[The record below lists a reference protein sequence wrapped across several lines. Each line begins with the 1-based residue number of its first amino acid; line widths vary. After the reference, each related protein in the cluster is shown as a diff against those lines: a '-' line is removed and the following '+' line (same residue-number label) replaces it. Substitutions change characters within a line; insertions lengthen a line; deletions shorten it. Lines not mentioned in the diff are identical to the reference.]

1 MTRLYLLII
10 TIFVCTVSNAE
21 PIKFETARKLA
32 SKAIGKSEVSDVQ
45 LGAKA
50 CRRMAVSPIE
60 APAFYMFNSDDGEG
74 FAIVSGDDDFPEIIG
89 YSDKGQLRENGSLP
103 DALLSYLEAYSRY
116 VADVRSGV
124 ANPPMREETGNS
136 IANPVAPL
144 CTSTW
149 GQGYPYNDYCPKIGV
164 NTCPVGCVATAMAQ
178 IMYYHKHPERAKG
191 RVVYNT
197 ENQKIGSSGYIS
209 ENLNTD
215 EHIYQWDL
223 MRDNATLM
231 VGAANAASRNAVAQ
245 LSYDCGVASKTMYDI
260 TGSASF
266 ESDAIYAF
274 CTNFNYSRSTTQ
286 LVLRECVATQKEWND
301 LVIKELNERRPIFFC
316 GSSTKGEGTDATG
329 HAFVIDGYDNT
340 GNVHVNWGWDGVA
353 DGFYNIITLDMGEYA
368 FSETQCMIIGIKKN
382 LAGETYPQNRLLV
395 FLRPMEI
402 LAPKAELDEGFGVK
416 LKNFYNYNSKMK
428 MWHIAVGLFDKHG
441 RFIGNIATDYE
452 LNNLDSWYGFTE
464 YPLTCSIPSKFDNG
478 TEVSDGDYVLRII
491 INEDGFNRE
500 DGSKDWIL
508 PYHVGGDI
516 ANWHP
521 VMVKDGVAYMGQVST
536 AIDRLKDNS
545 EVVSRKYFET
555 NGRSLTAPVKGSVVI
570 EQQVLS
576 NGTVRSIKRK
586 Y

>member
-1 MTRLYLLII
+1 
-10 TIFVCTVSNAE
+10 
-21 PIKFETARKLA
+21 
-32 SKAIGKSEVSDVQ
+32 
-45 LGAKA
+45 
-50 CRRMAVSPIE
+50 
-60 APAFYMFNSDDGEG
+60 
-74 FAIVSGDDDFPEIIG
+74 
-89 YSDKGQLRENGSLP
+89 
-103 DALLSYLEAYSRY
+103 
-116 VADVRSGV
+116 
-124 ANPPMREETGNS
+124 
-136 IANPVAPL
+136 
-144 CTSTW
+144 
-149 GQGYPYNDYCPKIGV
+149 
-164 NTCPVGCVATAMAQ
+164 
-178 IMYYHKHPERAKG
+178 
-191 RVVYNT
+191 
-197 ENQKIGSSGYIS
+197 
-209 ENLNTD
+209 
-215 EHIYQWDL
+215 
-223 MRDNATLM
+223 
-231 VGAANAASRNAVAQ
+231 
-245 LSYDCGVASKTMYDI
+245 
-260 TGSASF
+260 
-266 ESDAIYAF
+266 
-274 CTNFNYSRSTTQ
+274 
-286 LVLRECVATQKEWND
+286 
-301 LVIKELNERRPIFFC
+301 
-316 GSSTKGEGTDATG
+316 
-329 HAFVIDGYDNT
+329 
-340 GNVHVNWGWDGVA
+340 
-353 DGFYNIITLDMGEYA
+353 
-368 FSETQCMIIGIKKN
+368 MIIGIKKN

>member
-1 MTRLYLLII
+1 
-10 TIFVCTVSNAE
+10 
-21 PIKFETARKLA
+21 
-32 SKAIGKSEVSDVQ
+32 
-45 LGAKA
+45 
-50 CRRMAVSPIE
+50 MAVSPIE

-89 YSDKGQLRENGSLP
+89 YSDKGQLIENGSLP

-124 ANPPMREETGNS
+124 ANPPMREEAGNS

-274 CTNFNYSRSTTQ
+274 CNNFNYSRSTTQ

-382 LAGETYPQNRLLV
+382 LAGETYPQIV
-395 FLRPMEI
+395 
-402 LAPKAELDEGFGVK
+402 
-416 LKNFYNYNSKMK
+416 
-428 MWHIAVGLFDKHG
+428 
-441 RFIGNIATDYE
+441 
-452 LNNLDSWYGFTE
+452 
-464 YPLTCSIPSKFDNG
+464 C
-478 TEVSDGDYVLRII
+478 
-491 INEDGFNRE
+491 
-500 DGSKDWIL
+500 
-508 PYHVGGDI
+508 
-516 ANWHP
+516 
-521 VMVKDGVAYMGQVST
+521 
-536 AIDRLKDNS
+536 
-545 EVVSRKYFET
+545 
-555 NGRSLTAPVKGSVVI
+555 
-570 EQQVLS
+570 
-576 NGTVRSIKRK
+576 
-586 Y
+586 